1 LLFNIDLVNFGIQ
14 IKIQMDN
21 THYIS
26 TEILSLEVVQEII
39 AKDKALALSEE
50 AKVNIQKCRDY
61 LDKKMAAHS
70 APIYGINTG
79 FGSLCN
85 VKISTE
91 NLSKLQENLVK
102 SHACGTGEEVPLAI
116 VKLMLLLKIQSLS
129 YGHSGVQLQTV
140 ERLIAF
146 YNNAIFPVIYT
157 QGSLGASGD
166 LAPLAHLSLP
176 LLGVGEVYYEGNKVR
191 SEVVMERFGWEP
203 IILQSKEGLS
213 LLNGTQFMSAYGTYI
228 LIKANKLTYLSDLV
242 AAISL
247 EGFDGRIEP
256 FNELIHFIRPH
267 KGQIN
272 TAIRIRE
279 FLAGSEIISQEKT
292 HVQDPYSFRCIPQ
305 VHGASKDAIDYVKN
319 VFKTEINS
327 VTDNPNIFI
336 DSDEI
341 ISGGNFHGQPLA
353 LALDFI
359 AIALAELGSISERRT
374 YQLISGL
381 RNLPAFLVDNPGL
394 NSGLM
399 IPQYTAASI
408 ASQNKQ
414 LATPASIDS
423 IVSSNGQ
430 EDHVSMGANAA
441 TKALRVLENLERIIA
456 IELMNASQAIE
467 YRRPLK
473 SSICIEKFINAYR
486 KEVPFVKE
494 DRILHYDI
502 MKTVAFLSSFEIEQD
517 LLTMA

>member
-1 LLFNIDLVNFGIQ
+1 
-14 IKIQMDN
+14 MDN

-26 TEILSLEVVQEII
+26 TAVLSLETLNEII
-39 AKDKALALSEE
+39 SQHMSLELSDE
-50 AKVNIQKCRDY
+50 AKINIQKCRDF
-61 LDKKMAAHS
+61 LNTKIVINS
-70 APIYGINTG
+70 EPIYGINTG

-85 VKISTE
+85 VKISNE
-91 NLSKLQENLVK
+91 NLSQLQENLVK
-102 SHACGTGEEVPLAI
+102 SHACGTGEEVPNEI

-129 YGHSGVQLQTV
+129 YGHSGIQMQTV
-140 ERLIAF
+140 DRLIAF
-146 YNNAIFPVIYT
+146 YNNDILPIIYT

-176 LLGVGEVYYEGNKVR
+176 LLGEGEVSFEGKKVHSR
-191 SEVVMERFGWEP
+191 VIMERFNWQP
-203 IILQSKEGLS
+203 IVLQSKEGLA
-213 LLNGTQFMSAYGTYI
+213 LLNGTQFMSAYGAHV
-228 LIKANKLTYLSDLV
+228 LMKANKFSYLADLIGT
-242 AAISL
+242 ISL

-256 FNELIHFIRPH
+256 FNELIHLIRPH
-267 KGQIN
+267 KGQIK
-272 TAIRIRE
+272 TASRVIE
-279 FLAGSEIISQEKT
+279 FLEGSEIIEQEKI

-305 VHGASKDAIDYVKN
+305 VHGASKDVIDYVKK

-336 DSDEI
+336 ESDQI

-408 ASQNKQ
+408 VSQNKQ
-414 LATPASIDS
+414 LATPASVDS

-430 EDHVSMGANAA
+430 EDHVSMGANGA
-441 TKALRVLENLERIIA
+441 TKALRVMDNLERILA

-473 SSICIEKFINAYR
+473 SSEFIEMFLSSYR
-486 KEVPFVKE
+486 KEVSFVKE

-502 MKTVAFLSSFEIEQD
+502 EKTVSFLNSFQIEDD
-517 LLTMA
+517 LLD

>member
-1 LLFNIDLVNFGIQ
+1 
-14 IKIQMDN
+14 MEN

-26 TEILSLEVVQEII
+26 TEVLSLDTLQEILSQNKLLV
-39 AKDKALALSEE
+39 LSNE
-50 AKVNIQKCRDY
+50 AKEKIQKCRTY
-61 LDKKMAAHS
+61 LDEKMALND

-85 VKISTE
+85 VKISNE
-91 NLSKLQENLVK
+91 NLSQLQENLVK
-102 SHACGTGEEVPLAI
+102 SHACGTGEEVPHEI
-116 VKLMLLLKIQSLS
+116 VKIMLLLKIQSLS

-140 ERLIAF
+140 ERLVDF
-146 YNNAIFPVIYT
+146 YNNDILPVIYN

-176 LLGVGEVYYEGNKVR
+176 LLGEGEVYYDGFRQPAKKVLGK
-191 SEVVMERFGWEP
+191 MGWEP
-203 IILQSKEGLS
+203 IVLQSKEGLA
-213 LLNGTQFMSAYGTYI
+213 LLNGTQFMSSYGCYI
-228 LIKANKLTYLSDLV
+228 LLKAMKYSYLADVV

-256 FNELIHFIRPH
+256 FNELIHYVRPH
-267 KGQIN
+267 KGQIT
-272 TAIRIRE
+272 TAKRMNE
-279 FLAGSEIISQEKT
+279 LLEDSEIIAQPKA

-305 VHGASKDAIDYVKN
+305 VHGASKDTIDYVKK

-327 VTDNPNIFI
+327 VTDNPNIFVE
-336 DSDEI
+336 SDII

-353 LALDFI
+353 LTLDFLGL
-359 AIALAELGSISERRT
+359 ALAELGSISERRT

-381 RNLPAFLVDNPGL
+381 RGLPAFLVDNPGL
-394 NSGLM
+394 NSGFM

-408 ASQNKQ
+408 VSQNKQ
-414 LATPASIDS
+414 LATPASVDS

-441 TKALRVLENLERIIA
+441 TKCLRIMDNLERILA

-467 YRRPLK
+467 FRRPLQSSPFIEMFLK
-473 SSICIEKFINAYR
+473 SYR
-486 KEVPFVKE
+486 EEVPLVKE

-502 MKTVAFLSSFEIEQD
+502 ENSVAFLNSFMID
-517 LLTMA
+517 LKE

>member
-1 LLFNIDLVNFGIQ
+1 
-14 IKIQMDN
+14 MDN
-21 THYIS
+21 FHYICS
-26 TEILSLEVVQEII
+26 EVLSLEVLHEII
-39 AKDKALALSEE
+39 SHNKSLALSEE

-61 LDKKMAAHS
+61 LDTKMVSHE

-85 VKISTE
+85 VKISNE
-91 NLSKLQENLVK
+91 NLSQLQENLVK
-102 SHACGTGEEVPLAI
+102 SHACGTGEEVPQEI

-146 YNNAIFPVIYT
+146 YNNAILPVIYN

-176 LLGVGEVYYEGNKVR
+176 LLGEGEVYFEGTKIHSSLVLKH
-191 SEVVMERFGWEP
+191 FDWQP
-203 IILQSKEGLS
+203 IVLQSKEGLA

-228 LIKANKLTYLSDLV
+228 LMKAVKYSYLADLI
-242 AAISL
+242 ATISL
-247 EGFDGRIEP
+247 EGFDGRQEP

-267 KGQIN
+267 KGQIV
-272 TAIRIRE
+272 TAKRVNE
-279 FLAGSEIISQEKT
+279 FLEGSQIIQQPKT

-305 VHGASKDAIDYVKN
+305 VHGASKDAIDYVRK

-336 DSDEI
+336 ESDQI

-353 LALDFI
+353 IALDFI

-394 NSGLM
+394 NSGFM

-441 TKALRVLENLERIIA
+441 TKALRIMDNLERILA
-456 IELMNASQAIE
+456 IELMNASQAIA
-467 YRRPLK
+467 YRRPLQ
-473 SSICIEKFINAYR
+473 SSTFIEMFLKAYR
-486 KEVPFVKE
+486 EEVPLVE
-494 DRILHYDI
+494 NDRILHYDI
-502 MKTVAFLSSFEIEQD
+502 EKSIAFLNSFMIEN
-517 LLTMA
+517 LEY